1 MTDKALLLHRLAACS
16 GPLLAAGAA
25 QAQQAAS
32 AQRPNIL
39 FILTDDQR
47 WDAVG
52 YVNPIV
58 RTPHIDSLARA
69 GMRFT
74 NASRAA
80 LLTGMYERTHG
91 YTFRQGPLKEPY
103 MQQSYPACCVRAAIR
118 PPISGSSA
126 SPIPVRS
133 GSSTRPTSTTAAANS
148 PTAAAISTRR
158 STAIR
163 YT

>member
-1 MTDKALLLHRLAACS
+1 MTDKALLLHWLAACS

-25 QAQQAAS
+25 QAQQAAP

-58 RTPHIDSLARA
+58 RTPHIDSQTPSRASESMCGVRTIDSLAREGVCFRNA
-69 GMRFT
+69 FVT
-74 NASRAA
+74 TPISAASRAS

-91 YTFRQGPLKEPY
+91 YTFRQ
-103 MQQSYPACCVRAAIR
+103 ACGRCWLRIR
-118 PPISGSSA
+118 SS
-126 SPIPVRS
+126 
-133 GSSTRPTSTTAAANS
+133 
-148 PTAAAISTRR
+148 
-158 STAIR
+158 
-163 YT
+163 

>member
-1 MTDKALLLHRLAACS
+1 MTDKALLLHWLAACS

-58 RTPHIDSLARA
+58 RTPHIDSLAREGVCFRNA
-69 GMRFT
+69 FVT
-74 NASRAA
+74 TPISAASRAS

-103 MQQSYPACCVRAAIR
+103 MAAVLSRPAACERLYDRLFREVRR
-118 PPISGSSA
+118 HLS
-126 SPIPVRS
+126 RC
-133 GSSTRPTSTTAAANS
+133 AAAL
-148 PTAAAISTRR
+148 RR
-158 STAIR
+158 GR
-163 YT
+163 PL